1 MMANLINLYNPF
13 EIDDVLEIIYMIYLW
28 RKSQSY
34 NSITQNLKLNT
45 IKHIVMLGWTVNQ
58 YKSK

>member
-13 EIDDVLEIIYMIYLW
+13 EIDDVSEIIHMIYLW

-45 IKHIVMLGWTVNQ
+45 IKHIAMLGGTVNQ